1 MPTLTSNTSFTEGVD
16 TSVIGSSAPAGNIGF
31 EKDSGQTGFFIY
43 STTEYTLWLK
53 NSFGTWI
60 SHQVF
65 TAQNLL
71 VSTTFAWE
79 DYEAGY
85 IQTTSPGHKV
95 FVYPRTGNVLVDSD
109 TSDGVNQADT
119 LVTPVTSSS
128 VGVVGAPIEQFPSWS
143 SVNGHIIPDSN
154 ASFDIGSAEYKVR
167 HLFLSDNSLWIGNNN
182 KLSISN
188 GKVKAQRRKTSQV
201 PASLQAVGVSADS
214 ADLVQFRS
222 GRQMN
227 ALTPTDWLNYAKQ
240 RTGNQSI
247 TLNQLYSSQDFDQD
261 TDWEDYLLIDQPTVG
276 DVTISGTGGQ
286 TATVSQINS
295 NTDAIS
301 AIDTS
306 GIATN
311 AAAIAAI
318 DVSGIATN
326 AAAIAA
332 IDVSGIATNADAITA
347 IEDNKHSFS
356 EHITLPEGKKVSF
369 LNDGDNERG
378 SLRFSDSTDKNELQ
392 IRVSNAGSDITKNK
406 TISLWTTGIGGLE
419 SGEPEGEV
427 KVVGKLRVYEDST
440 NTWHNIVDRIESN
453 DTASTTNA
461 TNIATLTS
469 DFNAYVPERL
479 GAAPGAQVYTENLN
493 GGINLNAPKGNT
505 EASIRMNT
513 VGGTPD
519 GDIVLGM
526 VEGPLGAFGVDNIT
540 LSMRELVG
548 LLRGIKTAV
557 ETSTDGDD
565 LRSQLLL
572 AFANWDV

>member
-1 MPTLTSNTSFTEGVD
+1 MDARPDSFDIAQVTSYD
-16 TSVIGSSAPAGNIGF
+16 
-31 EKDSGQTGFFIY
+31 DSTGAMHFNNVY
-43 STTEYTLWLK
+43 QST
-53 NSFGTWI
+53 N
-60 SHQVF
+60 
-65 TAQNLL
+65 
-71 VSTTFAWE
+71 
-79 DYEAGY
+79 
-85 IQTTSPGHKV
+85 
-95 FVYPRTGNVLVDSD
+95 DSD
-109 TSDGVNQADT
+109 STVWNINLTGV
-119 LVTPVTSSS
+119 P
-128 VGVVGAPIEQFPSWS
+128 GVQGPASTQFPSWS
-143 SVNGHIIPDSN
+143 SVNGHIIPNSN
-154 ASFDIGSAEYKVR
+154 ADFDIGSAEYKVR
-167 HLFLSDNSLWIGNNN
+167 HLFLSDNSLWIGNDN

-201 PASLQAVGVSADS
+201 PANLQAVGVSADS

-227 ALTPTDWLNYAKQ
+227 ALTPADWLNYAKQ

-295 NTDAIS
+295 NTDAIA

-318 DVSGIATN
+318 DTSGIATN

-332 IDVSGIATNADAITA
+332 IDTSGIATNAAAITA

-378 SLRFSDSTDKNELQ
+378 SLRFSTSPDENELQ

-427 KVVGKLRVYEDST
+427 KVVGKLRVYEYST

-461 TNIATLTS
+461 TNIATLTD

-572 AFANWDV
+572 AFADWDV